1 MTDKKENRIKF
12 NFTTIAGTGLVLFLI
27 SFFFYI
33 SFYSDKNM
41 SNKNRELFNKQNYF
55 MWLLGLSEYNPK
67 K

>member
-41 SNKNRELFNKQNYF
+41 SKKNRELFNKQNYF
-55 MWLLGLSEYNPK
+55 MWLLGLSEYNPRK
-67 K
+67 

>member
-12 NFTTIAGTGLVLFLI
+12 NFTTIAGTGLVLFII
-27 SFFFYI
+27 SVFFYI

-41 SNKNRELFNKQNYF
+41 SKKNRELFNKHNYF